1 MFLMIKGVK
10 MMISVKGVMTS
21 AIRRGVV
28 GVSLGVLMVLTG
40 CASVQGPT
48 LPMSELESFVPMPH
62 HARVMNDVKVRWE
75 VRENVAAV
83 CGRAAKLSTTQA
95 WMTPPLACAM
105 WNVSSKECVIIT
117 GKKVSHVELGHELRH
132 CFEGNFHR

>member
-1 MFLMIKGVK
+1 
-10 MMISVKGVMTS
+10 MISCKSKIRS
-21 AIRRGVV
+21 AFRRLALLASAGA
-28 GVSLGVLMVLTG
+28 LMVLTG

-48 LPMSELESFVPMPH
+48 LPVSELETFVPMPR
-62 HARVMNDVKVRWE
+62 HARLMNDVKVRWE
-75 VRENVAAV
+75 VRENVAEV
-83 CGRAAKLSTTQA
+83 CGRAAKITAAQA

-105 WNVSSKECVIIT
+105 WNVASKECVIIT

>member
-1 MFLMIKGVK
+1 
-10 MMISVKGVMTS
+10 MMISCKSMIRS
-21 AIRRGVV
+21 AFRRLAMLSSAGA
-28 GVSLGVLMVLTG
+28 LMVLTG

-48 LPMSELESFVPMPH
+48 LPVSELETFVPMPQ

-75 VRENVAAV
+75 VRENVSEV
-83 CGRAAKLSTTQA
+83 CGRAAKLSATQA

-105 WNVSSKECVIIT
+105 WNVASKECVIIT